1 MPSVDREERFNR
13 LMREHGDALHRYLRR
28 RFRGGDGTD
37 VEDLLADVMTIAWR
51 RLDDVPRDAEA
62 PWLFG
67 VARRRL
73 SNARTRQVRR
83 DRIAAPLRP
92 KAPSPAAEDVALA
105 DLSLREALM
114 KLPEKE
120 REALTL
126 TAWEGLGPEELAVA
140 LGVSVN
146 AAAIRLSKAKTKLRV
161 LLVDTSDESSSSVAT
176 PIQPKG

>member
-1 MPSVDREERFNR
+1 MPSADREERFNR
-13 LMREHGDALHRYLRR
+13 LVREHGDAVHRYLRR
-28 RFRGGDGTD
+28 RYRGGDGTD

-73 SNARTRQVRR
+73 SNARSRETRR
-83 DRIAAPLRP
+83 DRIAAPIRP

-105 DLSLREALM
+105 DLSLREALAT
-114 KLPEKE
+114 LPAKE

-126 TAWEGLGPEELAVA
+126 TAWEGLSPEELAIA

-146 AAAIRLSKAKTKLRV
+146 AAAIRLSKAKSKLLE
-161 LLVDTSDESSSSVAT
+161 LLAHQADESSPPVAT
-176 PIQPKG
+176 PIQP